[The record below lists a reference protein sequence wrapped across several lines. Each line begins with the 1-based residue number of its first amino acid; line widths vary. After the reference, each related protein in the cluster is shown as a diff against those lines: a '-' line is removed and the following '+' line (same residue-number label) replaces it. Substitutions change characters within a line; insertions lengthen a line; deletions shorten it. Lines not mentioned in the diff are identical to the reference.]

1 MNKWQ
6 RINKQKIGT
15 LSIMVPMTEGN
26 KYGLLILLAVV
37 LIEIVYKIYKA

>member
-6 RINKQKIGT
+6 RINKQRIGAI
-15 LSIMVPMTEGN
+15 SVMVPMTENN
-26 KYGLLILLAVV
+26 KYGLLILLVVV